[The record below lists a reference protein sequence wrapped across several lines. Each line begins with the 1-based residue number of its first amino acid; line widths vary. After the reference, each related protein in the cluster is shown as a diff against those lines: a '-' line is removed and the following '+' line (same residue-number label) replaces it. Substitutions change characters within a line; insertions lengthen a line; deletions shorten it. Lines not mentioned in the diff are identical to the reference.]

1 MWATPVEW
9 VAVKGVDDVPE
20 QGAEPDGFLRR
31 EDLIAVAPPDE
42 GGEAHVRPGEVIE
55 RFLVVQDVLHGLDV
69 VGRVDAGA
77 AFAHLVFRALHGF
90 PEIVLGATSTR
101 SAILMRL
108 PSRAA
113 SPLSQAFSQYMWWK
127 RTRSASSAS
136 VGQFCRNRQPACGWR

>member
-1 MWATPVEW
+1 M
-9 VAVKGVDDVPE
+9 
-20 QGAEPDGFLRR
+20 
-31 EDLIAVAPPDE
+31 
-42 GGEAHVRPGEVIE
+42 RPGEVIE

-90 PEIVLGATSTR
+90 PEIVLGAQIHIH
-101 SAILMRL
+101 AIRDIDE
-108 PSRAA
+108 AA
-113 SPLSQAFSQYMWWK
+113 FAGGEPLSQAFSQYMWWK